1 MLSGQMNIYAKV
13 HYEIGMYPISLRFCK
28 CRCWVCSQQ
37 ITLSGSL
44 MLLWRGNVFQLF
56 SPVCVLSLTDL
67 TLTILVQFHLCY
79 FIKNILVIA
88 HLFAALSFL
97 LLQWKT
103 FVSWS
108 LISRIYIKHMQK
120 KYLFLTSTLKIV
132 AVDWEHSLRTHH
144 MFSTRNVVLRSDS
157 WAEHMLIK
165 GRHFP
170 VSLTV
175 SLAVYSWNANN
186 LCSVQR
192 YN

>member
-1 MLSGQMNIYAKV
+1 MLGLQPT
-13 HYEIGMYPISLRFCK
+13 HYTLRFPDVALKREC
-28 CRCWVCSQQ
+28 
-37 ITLSGSL
+37 LSAFLSSMCPLTNWSDFNHLGAVSSL
-44 MLLWRGNVFQLF
+44 LF
-56 SPVCVLSLTDL
+56 
-67 TLTILVQFHLCY
+67 Y
-79 FIKNILVIA
+79 KNILVIA

-108 LISRIYIKHMQK
+108 LISRIYIKLMQK

-132 AVDWEHSLRTHH
+132 AVDWEHSLHTHH